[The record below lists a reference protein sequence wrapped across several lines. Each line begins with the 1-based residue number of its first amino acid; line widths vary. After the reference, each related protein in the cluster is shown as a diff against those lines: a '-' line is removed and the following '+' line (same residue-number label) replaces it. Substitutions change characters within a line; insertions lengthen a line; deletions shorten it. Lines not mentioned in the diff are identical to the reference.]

1 MFPLDSYR
9 SELDEDSVSDGL
21 QAGGRKR
28 ETVSCGQVGTLT
40 FRPETQDCAE
50 RLTLGCPFPRHH
62 SDAL

>member
-1 MFPLDSYR
+1 MFPFDSYR

-21 QAGGRKR
+21 RAGGRKR
-28 ETVSCGQVGTLT
+28 EMVGCGQVGTLT

-50 RLTLGCPFPRHH
+50 LLTLDCSFPRCH